1 MERRGCAGVRQGVA
15 LLAWMMARVS
25 HVLPLMVDCLIAQ
38 TVDVVE
44 LFRPDKDIRYY
55 LDYQALREHRQ
66 RLDCRQVILT
76 HMGQDMLNHLT
87 EVEFECAEDGKI
99 VVL

>member
-1 MERRGCAGVRQGVA
+1 MNSALVYQMLRQHH
-15 LLAWMMARVS
+15 S
-25 HVLPLMVDCLIAQ
+25 
-38 TVDVVE
+38 
-44 LFRPDKDIRYY
+44 
-55 LDYQALREHRQ
+55 

-76 HMGQDMLNHLT
+76 HMSQDMLSHLG

>member
-1 MERRGCAGVRQGVA
+1 LFDRRR
-15 LLAWMMARVS
+15 
-25 HVLPLMVDCLIAQ
+25 P
-38 TVDVVE
+38 
-44 LFRPDKDIRYY
+44 FRLDKKIKYH
-55 LDYQALREHRQ
+55 LDYHTLRQHHK

-76 HMGQDMLNHLT
+76 HMSKDMLNHLS

>member
-1 MERRGCAGVRQGVA
+1 M
-15 LLAWMMARVS
+15 
-25 HVLPLMVDCLIAQ
+25 PDCLF
-38 TVDVVE
+38 DRRRP
-44 LFRPDKDIRYY
+44 FRLDKKIKYH
-55 LDYQALREHRQ
+55 LDYHTLRQHHK

-76 HMGQDMLNHLT
+76 HMSKDMLNHLS